1 MTNLR
6 NLTKSL
12 QAAREELESLSVGYA
27 IDATAADVAAL
38 LEVAQTLA
46 KLVEDE
52 TDRRFTRLDS
62 SEIEDVVDGW
72 FDAADKVAAR
82 RGEA

>member
-12 QAAREELESLSVGYA
+12 QAAREELESLSVGYG

-46 KLVEDE
+46 RLVEDE